1 LVGDDLSLSN
11 WNNHFVTAVEPA
23 LESKSVVIL
32 GSGIMGCGIAAGF
45 VHAGWHAQLLV
56 RRAEQRDAT
65 RSRVSQQLNELSS
78 AVQVKDRDNEGQ
90 LTLIDSLDAA
100 EWDGVALVLETV
112 LEDLAVKQQIFA
124 QLDVQVPVEIPVASN
139 TSGFRIS
146 DIADKCKTRGRM
158 AHAHFFMP
166 AHQMPLVELAGASF
180 TDPGTIDLLQQAFSA
195 AGRIPVRVATDVP
208 GLLANR
214 MQHALM
220 REAWS
225 MLEQGLASAEDIDT
239 AVRYGFGFRYLAAGP
254 LLQKEFSGLDTQ
266 ALSAAAIYPSLC
278 NDTKPT
284 ELLRQKVADGHL
296 GIKSGQ
302 GLRSWPPERVN
313 QEQQRYS
320 RVLAAA
326 LELLMRDKRD
336 D

>member
-1 LVGDDLSLSN
+1 
-11 WNNHFVTAVEPA
+11 
-23 LESKSVVIL
+23 
-32 GSGIMGCGIAAGF
+32 MGCGIAAGF
-45 VHAGWHAQLLV
+45 VHAGWHTQVLV
-56 RRAEQRDAT
+56 RRAEQHGPT
-65 RSRVSQQLNELSS
+65 RSRVSQQLNEL
-78 AVQVKDRDNEGQ
+78 ALAPLAHGGNDEGQ
-90 LTLIDSLDAA
+90 LTLLDSLDAV

-112 LEDLAVKQQIFA
+112 LEDLAVKQKIFA
-124 QLDVQVPVEIPVASN
+124 QLDSQVPVAIPVVSN
-139 TSGFRIS
+139 TSGFRIT
-146 DIADKCKTRGRM
+146 DIAGNCQTRARM

-180 TDPGTIDLLQQAFSA
+180 TDPHIIDLLHDAFTA
-195 AGRIPVRVATDVP
+195 VGRIPVRVASDVP

-266 ALSAAAIYPSLC
+266 ALSATAIYPSLC
-278 NDTKPT
+278 NGTEPA
-284 ELLRQKVADGHL
+284 ELLRQKVSDGHL

-302 GLRSWPPERVN
+302 GLRPWPAERVSE
-313 QEQQRYS
+313 EQKRYS

-326 LELLMRDKRD
+326 LALLMQESHND
-336 D
+336 

>member
-1 LVGDDLSLSN
+1 
-11 WNNHFVTAVEPA
+11 
-23 LESKSVVIL
+23 
-32 GSGIMGCGIAAGF
+32 MGCGIAAGF
-45 VHAGWHAQLLV
+45 IHAGWHAQLLV
-56 RRAEQRDAT
+56 RRAQQHDAT
-65 RSRVSQQLNELSS
+65 RARVSQQVNELSLAS
-78 AVQVKDRDNEGQ
+78 AANSRGDKGQ
-90 LTLIDSLDAA
+90 LTLVDSLDAV
-100 EWDGVALVLETV
+100 EWNGVALVLETV
-112 LEDLAVKQQIFA
+112 REDLAIKQQIFA
-124 QLDVQVPVEIPVASN
+124 QLDSLVPATIPVASN

-146 DIADKCKTRGRM
+146 NIAADCKTRARM

-180 TDPGTIDLLQQAFSA
+180 TDPHTIDLLHDAFTA
-195 AGRIPVRVATDVP
+195 AGRIPVRVASDVP

-278 NDTKPT
+278 NDTVPT
-284 ELLRQKVADGHL
+284 ELLRQKVSDGHL

-302 GLRSWPPERVN
+302 GLRPWPAERAIE
-313 QEQQRYS
+313 EQHRYS

-326 LELLMRDKRD
+326 LALLMQDGRED
-336 D
+336 

>member
-1 LVGDDLSLSN
+1 
-11 WNNHFVTAVEPA
+11 
-23 LESKSVVIL
+23 
-32 GSGIMGCGIAAGF
+32 MGCGIAAGF
-45 VHAGWHAQLLV
+45 VHAGWHTQMLV
-56 RRAEQRDAT
+56 RRPEQHDVIRL
-65 RSRVSQQLNELSS
+65 RVSEQVQALSPATPSKQGGGGGHLSLIPSLES
-78 AVQVKDRDNEGQ
+78 ANWE
-90 LTLIDSLDAA
+90 
-100 EWDGVALVLETV
+100 GVALALETV
-112 LEDLAVKQQIFA
+112 VEDLSVKQAIFT
-124 QLDVQVPVEIPVASN
+124 QLDSLVPDSIPVASN

-146 DIADKCKTRGRM
+146 EIAANCQTRSRM

-166 AHQMPLVELAGASF
+166 AHQMPLVELAGAEF
-180 TDPGTIDLLQQAFSA
+180 THSCVIDALHDAFSR
-195 AGRIPVRVATDVP
+195 AGRIPVRVASDIP

-278 NDTKPT
+278 NAT
-284 ELLRQKVADGHL
+284 EPAALLREKVANGHL

-302 GLRSWPPERVN
+302 GLRDWPADRVSAER
-313 QEQQRYS
+313 QRYS
-320 RVLAAA
+320 RVLAGA
-326 LELLMRDKRD
+326 LALLMKD
-336 D
+336 

>member
-1 LVGDDLSLSN
+1 VSNQQASL
-11 WNNHFVTAVEPA
+11 
-23 LESKSVVIL
+23 KSGSVIIL

-45 VHAGWHAQLLV
+45 LKAGWQVQMLV
-56 RRAEQRDAT
+56 RRANQHEPVRHK
-65 RSRVSQQLNELSS
+65 VSQLLAELQGDSNGADS
-78 AVQVKDRDNEGQ
+78 TDNDRLLFVDAMEGFDFQ
-90 LTLIDSLDAA
+90 D
-100 EWDGVALVLETV
+100 VALVLETV
-112 LEDLAVKQQIFA
+112 VEDLGVKQAMFL
-124 QLDVQVPVEIPVASN
+124 QLDRLVPASIPVVSN

-146 DIADKCKTRGRM
+146 EIAQECETRARM

-180 TDPGTIDLLQQAFSA
+180 TDPDVIDRLHQAFSA
-195 AGRIPVRVATDVP
+195 SGRIPVRVASDIP

-225 MLEQGLASAEDIDT
+225 MLEQGLASAQDIDA

-278 NDTKPT
+278 NDAQPAS
-284 ELLRQKVADGHL
+284 LLTDKVANGDL
-296 GIKSGQ
+296 GIKSGR
-302 GLRSWPPERVN
+302 GLRPWPADKIAA
-313 QEQQRYS
+313 EQQRYS
-320 RVLAAA
+320 AVLSQA
-326 LELLMRDKRD
+326 LALLMKDRRAQSAED
-336 D
+336 

>member
-1 LVGDDLSLSN
+1 
-11 WNNHFVTAVEPA
+11 
-23 LESKSVVIL
+23 
-32 GSGIMGCGIAAGF
+32 MGCGIAAGF
-45 VHAGWHAQLLV
+45 VHAGWHTQLLV
-56 RRAEQRDAT
+56 RRAQQHEAT
-65 RSRVSQQLNELSS
+65 RARVSRQIDELSLALPS
-78 AVQVKDRDNEGQ
+78 RGPGNLSR
-90 LTLIDSLDAA
+90 LTLLESLDSVNWA
-100 EWDGVALVLETV
+100 GVALVLESV
-112 LEDLAVKQQIFA
+112 VEDLPVKQQIFA
-124 QLDVQVPVEIPVASN
+124 RLDSLVPPAIPVASN

-146 DIADKCKTRGRM
+146 EIASNCKTRARM

-180 TDPGTIDLLQQAFSA
+180 TDPATIDLLQGAFSA
-195 AGRIPVRVATDVP
+195 AGRIPVRVASDIP

-225 MLEQGLASAEDIDT
+225 MLEQGLASADDIDT

-278 NDTKPT
+278 NDAVPAK
-284 ELLRQKVADGHL
+284 LLRQKVSDGHL

-302 GLRSWPPERVN
+302 GLRPWPAERVKE
-313 QEQQRYS
+313 EQQRYGQ
-320 RVLAAA
+320 VLAAA
-326 LELLMRDKRD
+326 LELLMKDRPDNQN
-336 D
+336 

>member
-1 LVGDDLSLSN
+1 
-11 WNNHFVTAVEPA
+11 
-23 LESKSVVIL
+23 
-32 GSGIMGCGIAAGF
+32 MGCGIAAGF
-45 VHAGWHAQLLV
+45 VQAGWHTQILV
-56 RRAEQRDAT
+56 RRAEQHEAVRL
-65 RSRVSQQLNELSS
+65 RISEQVLELSS
-78 AVQVKDRDNEGQ
+78 AASCPEANGDGR
-90 LTLIDSLDAA
+90 LTLLPNLGAVNW
-100 EWDGVALVLETV
+100 EGVALVLETV
-112 LEDLAVKQQIFA
+112 LENLSIKQDIFA
-124 QLDVQVPVEIPVASN
+124 QLDSLVPPSVPVASN

-146 DIADKCKTRGRM
+146 DIATQCKTRARM

-166 AHQMPLVELAGASF
+166 AHQMPLVELAGAGF
-180 TDPGTIDLLQQAFSA
+180 TDPGTIDLLYDAFSA
-195 AGRIPVRVATDVP
+195 AGRMPVRVASDVP

-225 MLEQGLASAEDIDT
+225 MLEQGLASADDIDT

-278 NDTKPT
+278 NAT
-284 ELLRQKVADGHL
+284 EPAALLRQKVADGHL

-302 GLRSWPPERVN
+302 GLRSWPAERVS
-313 QEQQRYS
+313 EERERYS

-326 LELLMRDKRD
+326 LTLLMQDQA
-336 D
+336 

>member
-1 LVGDDLSLSN
+1 MTKENQSSSLRC
-11 WNNHFVTAVEPA
+11 A
-23 LESKSVVIL
+23 VIL

-45 VHAGWHAQLLV
+45 LQAGWQVQMLV
-56 RRAEQRDAT
+56 RRP
-65 RSRVSQQLNELSS
+65 SQQEAVRERVEQLRGELSQAQEDADGS
-78 AVQVKDRDNEGQ
+78 GQPGQ
-90 LTLIDSLDAA
+90 LVFVDSL
-100 EWDGVALVLETV
+100 EQVSWQGVAMALETV
-112 LEDLAVKQQIFA
+112 VEDLQVKQDLFL
-124 QLDVQVPVEIPVASN
+124 QLDRLVPADIPVVSN

-146 DIADKCKTRGRM
+146 DIAAACETRARM

-180 TDPGTIDLLQQAFSA
+180 TDADVIDQLHDAFVAS
-195 AGRIPVRVATDVP
+195 GRIPVRVASDIP

-225 MLEQGLASAEDIDT
+225 MLEQGLASAEDIDA

-278 NDTKPT
+278 NDAEPAP
-284 ELLRQKVADGHL
+284 LLQKKVADGHL

-302 GLRSWPPERVN
+302 GLRAWPA
-313 QEQQRYS
+313 EQVAAGQSRYGK
-320 RVLAAA
+320 VLGAA
-326 LELLMRDKRD
+326 LVLLMQDRRNTESASEEPGPKSN
-336 D
+336 